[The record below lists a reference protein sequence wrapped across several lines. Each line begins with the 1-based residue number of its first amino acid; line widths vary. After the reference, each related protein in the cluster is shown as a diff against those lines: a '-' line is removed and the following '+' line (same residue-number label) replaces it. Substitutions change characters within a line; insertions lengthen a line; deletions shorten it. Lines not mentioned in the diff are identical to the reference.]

1 MISCTLFTVKEE
13 LAQLNDMFRVLVEIH
28 EDQEKI
34 DEEYDDE
41 TWFDD
46 MDQKI
51 LYFKHKV
58 HNWLK

>member
-13 LAQLNDMFRVLVEIH
+13 LAQLNDIFRMLVEIH

-51 LYFKHKV
+51 LHFKHKV